1 MRDRSFN
8 SDCDN
13 IDKRIKS
20 RNCEDKK
27 IKDMEDYSQTVNT
40 DTKCNSKGFSKE
52 TYIKDK
58 RDKREG

>member
-1 MRDRSFN
+1 LRDRSFN

-20 RNCEDKK
+20 RNIEDKK

-40 DTKCNSKGFSKE
+40 DTKCNSKGLSKE
-52 TYIKDK
+52 SYNK
-58 RDKREG
+58 DKREG